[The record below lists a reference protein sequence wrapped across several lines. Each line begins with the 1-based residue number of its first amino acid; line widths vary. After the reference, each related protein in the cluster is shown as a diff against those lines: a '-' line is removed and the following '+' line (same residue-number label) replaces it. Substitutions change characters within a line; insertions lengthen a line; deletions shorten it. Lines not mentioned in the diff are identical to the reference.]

1 MTTSEK
7 ALVPPTNSA
16 LNVFFSLIL
25 PGLGQFFLKKEGA
38 WPTDFSGERCPCVF
52 NLLVSGSSKRWKNK
66 HRRTDNELVMV
77 AIHPVLGVE
86 CIGCPPV
93 ESP

>member
-1 MTTSEK
+1 MAVTGRQEHYQ
-7 ALVPPTNSA
+7 
-16 LNVFFSLIL
+16 
-25 PGLGQFFLKKEGA
+25 GQVRS
-38 WPTDFSGERCPCVF
+38 WHTDFSGERCPCVF
-52 NLLVSGSSKRWKNK
+52 NLLVSGSSGSWENK